1 MNVPV
6 LCNLHQ
12 AVYQAVYQAAAAI
25 DAIEIFFP
33 AKSFATQS

>member
-6 LCNLHQ
+6 LRNPH
-12 AVYQAVYQAAAAI
+12 QAVYQAAAAI

-33 AKSFATQS
+33 AKLFVAKS